1 MPPEFAVRSK
11 AAASGLGLFS
21 TTMLIDSTPS
31 MPVSTVTGTLAT
43 GRDVFDL
50 LRATFPPGSM
60 TGAPKLASISLLEK
74 LETVRRGVYAG
85 ALGYLDLRG
94 GLDLSVVIRT
104 IIWKD
109 GQAHLHVGGGV
120 VADSSPEAEYLES
133 LDKAKAPLA
142 ALDEALARE
151 ER

>member
-1 MPPEFAVRSK
+1 M
-11 AAASGLGLFS
+11 
-21 TTMLIDSTPS
+21 
-31 MPVSTVTGTLAT
+31 
-43 GRDVFDL
+43 
-50 LRATFPPGSM
+50 
-60 TGAPKLASISLLEK
+60 
-74 LETVRRGVYAG
+74 RRGVYAG

-109 GQAHLHVGGGV
+109 GRAYLHVGGGV

-142 ALDEALARE
+142 ALDDALRSEAS
-151 ER
+151 